1 MHQHIT
7 LKSLVDVVAPNFI
20 LWVRY
25 EHCMGP
31 PGISSFGWRGKGEE
45 EEEEEEEDM
54 LEKNFPQG
62 KKVSLSSAVSLSV
75 VRN

>member
-7 LKSLVDVVAPNFI
+7 LKSLVDVVAPNFS

-45 EEEEEEEDM
+45 EKEEDM
-54 LEKNFPQG
+54 LEENFPQG